1 MLNAMACLRD
11 SACTKSE
18 NLRGMEQMSDT
29 APARIGAFA
38 GAALIAAL
46 TIFFLIEGRD
56 LLIPIAV
63 AIVIW
68 YLLNALARFFNRIP
82 VVGEHLPLWLRLI
95 GAVVI
100 VVIAIALVAELISDN
115 ISQVAAAAP
124 FYQANFEKLVLS
136 ASQFA
141 GFQEPPDIAKIVDEI
156 DIRALISGLASTVA
170 GFAGS
175 LGIVLVYV
183 LFLLIEQG
191 SFEKKIN
198 ALFPDPKKRQDVR
211 DLLRR
216 MQTQIQSYVAIKTLA
231 SVATGAISYGI
242 LLIVGVDFAAFWGFV
257 IFLLNYIPTIGSL
270 LGILLPTLLAVVQ
283 FATIGPVLAVLIG
296 GGATQ
301 FLIGNV
307 VEPRLMGTSLNISP
321 LVVLISLA
329 VWGSIWGLAGMFL
342 SVPLTMI
349 AMIVFSYFTPTR
361 PIAIMLSGNGE
372 IEHL

>member
-11 SACTKSE
+11 SAYTKSE

-361 PIAIMLSGNGE
+361 PIAIMLSGDGE
-372 IEHL
+372 IEHP

>member
-1 MLNAMACLRD
+1 
-11 SACTKSE
+11 
-18 NLRGMEQMSDT
+18 MSDT

-38 GAALIAAL
+38 GATLIAAL

-68 YLLNALARFFNRIP
+68 YLLNALARFFTHIP
-82 VVGEHLPLWLRLI
+82 VIGEKLPYWATLI
-95 GAVVI
+95 GAVTI
-100 VVIAIALVAELISDN
+100 VVITITLVAELISDN
-115 ISQVAAAAP
+115 VAQVAAAAP
-124 FYQANFEKLVLS
+124 FYQANFEKLILS
-136 ASQFA
+136 ASQFV

-156 DIRALISGLASTVA
+156 NIRALISGLASTVA

-198 ALFPDPKKRQDVR
+198 ALFPDAEKRQDVR

-231 SVATGAISYGI
+231 SVTTGAISYGI

-257 IFLLNYIPTIGSL
+257 IFLLNYIPTIGSM
-270 LGILLPTLLAVVQ
+270 LGILLPTLLAIVQ
-283 FATIGPVLAVLIG
+283 FATLGPVLAVLIG
-296 GGATQ
+296 GGTTQ

-307 VEPRLMGTSLNISP
+307 IEPRLMGTSLNISP

-349 AMIVFSYFTPTR
+349 AMIVFSCFTPTR
-361 PIAIMLSGNGE
+361 PIAIMLSGDGK
-372 IEHL
+372 IEHP

>member
-11 SACTKSE
+11 SAYTKSE

>member
-1 MLNAMACLRD
+1 MACLRD

-100 VVIAIALVAELISDN
+100 VVLAIALVAELISDN

-211 DLLRR
+211 GLLRR

-361 PIAIMLSGNGE
+361 PIAIMLSGDGE
-372 IEHL
+372 IEHP

>member
-1 MLNAMACLRD
+1 M
-11 SACTKSE
+11 SE
-18 NLRGMEQMSDT
+18 T

-38 GAALIAAL
+38 GAVLIAAL
-46 TIFFLIEGRD
+46 TIFFLVEGRE

-68 YLLNALARFFNRIP
+68 YLLNALANFFDHIP
-82 VVGEHLPLWLRLI
+82 VVGEKIPHWITLI
-95 GAVVI
+95 FAVI
-100 VVIAIALVAELISDN
+100 VVLIALALVAELISDN
-115 ISQVAAAAP
+115 IAQVAAAAP
-124 FYQANFEKLVLS
+124 IYQVNFERLVVS

-141 GFQEPPDIAKIVDEI
+141 GFQEPPDITKVIDEI
-156 DIRALISGLASTVA
+156 NIRALIAGLASTVA

-191 SFEKKIN
+191 SFEKKLN
-198 ALFPDPKKRQDVR
+198 ALFPNAEKRQDVR
-211 DLLRR
+211 DLLHR
-216 MQTQIQSYVAIKTLA
+216 MQVQIQSYVAIKTLA
-231 SVATGAISYGI
+231 SVATGLISYGI

-283 FATIGPVLAVLIG
+283 FASAGPVLAVLIG
-296 GGATQ
+296 GGLTQ
-301 FLIGNV
+301 FVIGNI

-349 AMIVFSYFTPTR
+349 AMIVFSYFQPTR
-361 PIAIMLSGNGE
+361 PIAIMLSGDGE
-372 IEHL
+372 IDTR

>member
-1 MLNAMACLRD
+1 MN
-11 SACTKSE
+11 E
-18 NLRGMEQMSDT
+18 T

-38 GAALIAAL
+38 GAIVIVAL
-46 TIFFLIEGRD
+46 TIFFLIESRD
-56 LLIPIAV
+56 LLIPITV

-68 YLLNALARFFNRIP
+68 YLLNALANFFDRIP
-82 VVGEHLPLWLRLI
+82 VVGEKIPHWITLI
-95 GAVVI
+95 GAVLI
-100 VVIAIALVAELISDN
+100 VLVAMALVAELISDN

-124 FYQANFEKLVLS
+124 AYQTNFEKLILA
-136 ASQFA
+136 ASKLA
-141 GFQEPPDIAKIVDEI
+141 GFEKTPDFAKITDQL
-156 DIRALISGLASTVA
+156 DIRALVSGLASTVA

-191 SFEKKIN
+191 SFEKKLD
-198 ALFPDPKKRQDVR
+198 ALFPNAEKRQDVR
-211 DLLRR
+211 DLLHR
-216 MQTQIQSYVAIKTLA
+216 MQVQIQSYVAIKTLA
-231 SVATGAISYGI
+231 SVATGTISYII

-257 IFLLNYIPTIGSL
+257 IFLLNYIPTIGSM

-283 FATIGPVLAVLIG
+283 FATLGPVLAVVIG
-296 GGATQ
+296 GGLTQ

-307 VEPRLMGTSLNISP
+307 IEPRLMGTSLNISP

-349 AMIVFSYFTPTR
+349 AMIIFSHFAATR
-361 PIAIMLSGNGE
+361 PIAIILSGNGE
-372 IEHL
+372 IERS

>member
-1 MLNAMACLRD
+1 MLNAKAYLRVRAN
-11 SACTKSE
+11 SKSE
-18 NLRGMEQMSDT
+18 IVQGTKPMSDT

-68 YLLNALARFFNRIP
+68 YLLNALARFFTRIP
-82 VVGEHLPLWLRLI
+82 VVGETLPRWITLI

-124 FYQANFEKLVLS
+124 AYQANFEKLVLS

-191 SFEKKIN
+191 SFQKKIN
-198 ALFPDPKKRQDVR
+198 ALFPDAEKRQDVR
-211 DLLRR
+211 DLLSR

-231 SVATGAISYGI
+231 SVTTGAISYGI
-242 LLIVGVDFAAFWGFV
+242 LLVVGVDFAAFWGFV

-296 GGATQ
+296 GGTTQ
-301 FLIGNV
+301 FVIGNV

-361 PIAIMLSGNGE
+361 PIAIMLSGDGE
-372 IEHL
+372 IERP